1 MVWYGMTWGDI
12 ISYDVVWYGLCKG
25 EHMGV
30 HWDMDWQM
38 KDAVIS
44 KKDEDWTCRES
55 VSNSRGCFNGWNE
68 QVETCWNRQLE
79 GFKQQTS
86 DQNFTQESSSP
97 SLPCRSIGIDKP
109 RSWNKQWLLK
119 PQEVASPPV
128 TSSDIKWHQGFAVHS
143 VGCWE
148 SERGPQRW
156 SQWSKPKYSRLKRPE
171 SGQLTAVRGRIFEKI
186 I

>member
-1 MVWYGMTWGDI
+1 
-12 ISYDVVWYGLCKG
+12 
-25 EHMGV
+25 
-30 HWDMDWQM
+30 
-38 KDAVIS
+38 
-44 KKDEDWTCRES
+44 
-55 VSNSRGCFNGWNE
+55 
-68 QVETCWNRQLE
+68 LE
-79 GFKQQTS
+79 GLSNKHLTKILLRNPHPQACLVGALESISPDPETS
-86 DQNFTQESSSP
+86 SDF
-97 SLPCRSIGIDKP
+97 
-109 RSWNKQWLLK
+109 WNHRKLLLHQWH
-119 PQEVASPPV
+119 QV

>member
-1 MVWYGMTWGDI
+1 MIWYGMTWGDI

-79 GFKQQTS
+79 GLSNKHLTKILLRNPHPQACLVGALESISPDPETS
-86 DQNFTQESSSP
+86 SDF
-97 SLPCRSIGIDKP
+97 
-109 RSWNKQWLLK
+109 WNHRKLLLHQWH
-119 PQEVASPPV
+119 QV
-128 TSSDIKWHQGFAVHS
+128 TSSDIKWHQVTSGVCCS
-143 VGCWE
+143 LCWLLRVRKR
-148 SERGPQRW
+148 S
-156 SQWSKPKYSRLKRPE
+156 PKMKSMIKTKILKAE
-171 SGQLTAVRGRIFEKI
+171 KTWVWAIDSSSG
-186 I
+186 

>member
-12 ISYDVVWYGLCKG
+12 ISYEVVWYGLCKG

-79 GFKQQTS
+79 GLSNKHLTKILLRNPHPQACLVGALESISPDPETS
-86 DQNFTQESSSP
+86 SDF
-97 SLPCRSIGIDKP
+97 
-109 RSWNKQWLLK
+109 WNHRKLLLHQWH
-119 PQEVASPPV
+119 QV
-128 TSSDIKWHQGFAVHS
+128 TSSDIRGLLFTLLAAESQKEVPKDEVNDQNQNTQGWKDLSLGNWQQFG
-143 VGCWE
+143 VGF
-148 SERGPQRW
+148 
-156 SQWSKPKYSRLKRPE
+156 LK
-171 SGQLTAVRGRIFEKI
+171 K
-186 I
+186 